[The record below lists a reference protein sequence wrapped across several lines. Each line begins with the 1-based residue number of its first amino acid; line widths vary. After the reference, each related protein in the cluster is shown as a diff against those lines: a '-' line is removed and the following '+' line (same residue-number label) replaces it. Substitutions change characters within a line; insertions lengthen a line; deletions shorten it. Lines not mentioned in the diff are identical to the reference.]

1 MLVDMFVMRAAHIRD
16 RLQFKNQL
24 SLNHDID
31 YDDLICAF
39 IFLLYVDQ
47 LNIQERQAFILL
59 VRVDMQ

>member
-1 MLVDMFVMRAAHIRD
+1 MLVYMFVMRAAHIRD